1 MTTKIHG
8 HKMDEATEQLKIL
21 LKRNKVIY
29 TDHILL

>member
-1 MTTKIHG
+1 
-8 HKMDEATEQLKIL
+8 MDEATEQLKIL